1 MHRHVSTAAHITLAC
16 RRKGQIADG
25 KRRRRRGR
33 RRWSW
38 SGGGWVVQLLT
49 TSVLPSISSDV
60 FVSMETSDPISN
72 GDAMSDQRAKCER
85 CSVTERPMSPTC
97 LQSTD
102 SNVDYAVRVTQL
114 S

>member
-1 MHRHVSTAAHITLAC
+1 MQTQT
-16 RRKGQIADG
+16 ADG
-25 KRRRRRGR
+25 KGQRGR
-33 RRWSW
+33 RRWSL
-38 SGGGWVVQLLT
+38 SGGWEWVVQLLT

-60 FVSMETSDPISN
+60 FVSIETSDPISN

>member
-1 MHRHVSTAAHITLAC
+1 MQTQT
-16 RRKGQIADG
+16 ADG
-25 KRRRRRGR
+25 KGQRGR

-38 SGGGWVVQLLT
+38 SGGWVFQLLT

-60 FVSMETSDPISN
+60 FVSIETSDPISN
-72 GDAMSDQRAKCER
+72 GDAMSDQRAKFER